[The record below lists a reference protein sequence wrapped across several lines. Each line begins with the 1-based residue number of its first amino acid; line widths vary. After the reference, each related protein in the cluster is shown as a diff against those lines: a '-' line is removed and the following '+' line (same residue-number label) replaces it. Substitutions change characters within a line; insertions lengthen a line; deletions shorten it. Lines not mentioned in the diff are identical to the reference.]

1 MAKGTVKKVRIEGY
15 GFIATQDTPDSK
27 DIFFHKNNLRG
38 DLANRGLFEGDKVTF
53 NIAKT
58 DKGLSAMDIKLMEDE
73 ESAPV
78 VSAESSTEE
87 ESSTESD
94 AASIETEEKAA

>member
-15 GFIATQDTPDSK
+15 GFIATQDTPDGK
-27 DIFFHKNNLRG
+27 DIFFHKNNLKG

-53 NIAKT
+53 NITKT

-73 ESAPV
+73 ESTPV
-78 VSAESSTEE
+78 ASTEEVSSDADTSSTE
-87 ESSTESD
+87 
-94 AASIETEEKAA
+94 TEEAAA